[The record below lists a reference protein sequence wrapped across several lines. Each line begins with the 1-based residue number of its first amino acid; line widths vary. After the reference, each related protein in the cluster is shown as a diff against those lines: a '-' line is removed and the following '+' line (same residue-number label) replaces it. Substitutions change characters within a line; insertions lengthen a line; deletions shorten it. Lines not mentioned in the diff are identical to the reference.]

1 MSGFLIGT
9 DVVDMVSQ
17 VDSGDAS
24 TVAFTLDNASTTNG
38 TNVYISGV
46 RQVPTTDY
54 SVSGTTITFSS
65 APPTGTSNILYT
77 YTKPSVVNVPA
88 DASVTAVKVGA
99 GAVTSAKIDSTV
111 ASTNGTNTFTKTQSG
126 SITALTSSS
135 ASIAVDLALNNHY
148 SHTFTENTTLANPT
162 NIVAGT
168 SGSIFLTQH
177 ASAAKTLA
185 FGAYWKFPAQT
196 APTITATAAVT
207 DRIDYIVRS
216 TTLIDAVWT
225 GDVG

>member
-88 DASVTAVKVGA
+88 DASVTAAKVGA
-99 GAVTSAKIDSTV
+99 GAVTGPKLGGGVIPATTGFSATVFDLGTNASGTETLAESNGNFQKGVNGGAHTLAPQTNDSTIV
-111 ASTNGTNTFTKTQSG
+111 VQYTNNASAG
-126 SITALTSSS
+126 
-135 ASIAVDLALNNHY
+135 AV
-148 SHTFTENTTLANPT
+148 T
-162 NIVAGT
+162 T
-168 SGSIFLTQH
+168 SGYSI
-177 ASAAKTLA
+177 
-185 FGAYWKFPAQT
+185 
-196 APTITATAAVT
+196 V
-207 DRIDYIVRS
+207 
-216 TTLIDAVWT
+216 T
-225 GDVG
+225 GDTLTTTNADDFMLYSTVLNSFDHLHVVALQ